1 MVKLSSARPSRSLT
15 QNEIRRGLDRLEKAY
30 TAMQNLDPKQ
40 IDAGDP
46 WALLR
51 PLTQQVTTALTET
64 FGHESVEFDRFRLA
78 QSFDY
83 TLSLGNEFP
92 HDLKIVQVSK
102 DRLRNLHL
110 LQAAIDLLKDRLV
123 DSHDEQGST
132 SQMAQTHSN
141 KIFVVHGHDQG
152 PKEAVA
158 RFLEALGLMPI
169 ILHEQPNK
177 GRTIIQKFQ
186 DEAADVGFAIVLV
199 TPDDVMKDG
208 KLRARQNVVLELG
221 FFLGRLGPSHV
232 AALVKDQVEKPSD
245 FDGVVYISFDN
256 GGWRESLARELQAAG
271 YEIDWNKV
279 MK

>member
-64 FGHESVEFDRFRLA
+64 FWHESVEFYPFRLA